1 LANTKLNNHS
11 IDDFVETFK
20 LQQMKLE
27 YFDIHSNQITTEGFY
42 NLMVCLKINN
52 KVKSLN
58 ISRNLISND
67 LK

>member
-58 ISRNLISND
+58 ISRNLISSD

>member
-1 LANTKLNNHS
+1 
-11 IDDFVETFK
+11 
-20 LQQMKLE
+20 MKLE

>member
-1 LANTKLNNHS
+1 MANTKLNNHS

-58 ISRNLISND
+58 ISRNLISSD